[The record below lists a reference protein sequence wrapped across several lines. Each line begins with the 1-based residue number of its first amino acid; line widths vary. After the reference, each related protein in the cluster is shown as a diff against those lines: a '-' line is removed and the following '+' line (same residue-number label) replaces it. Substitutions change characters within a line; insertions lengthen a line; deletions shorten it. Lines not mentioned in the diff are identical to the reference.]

1 MTSSPVASSQQIR
14 LAVLEALSEVH
25 PDQPATEATLYTP
38 QSHHRAL
45 RLDASLVVG
54 GRGTGKTFWTSA
66 LRDES
71 LRSRLGTAHQELD
84 VTDVRVGHAEQ
95 SDIDAYPDPGTLA
108 HLLDEGF
115 SPYEVWRAVVHG
127 LVAPGSN
134 RLEYS
139 REDPWP
145 LKVARVRSAPED
157 LARDIESAQKAQAA
171 AGRHVLLVF
180 DALDRTSSTW
190 DRADEIARDLLRTA
204 LWFRP
209 FRNLHIKVFLRED
222 QYQRAIHDFADASK
236 LKATEAKLAWRRE
249 DLHGLLWQRLINTP
263 RDSGSLLR
271 ELGMRA
277 VDREVFY
284 DAGSVWQLN
293 DSVRSSDAQ
302 LRKLFAALAGSKMG
316 TDHRRGNPYTWVI
329 SHLADG
335 NGDTSPRS
343 LLTAMRSAA
352 EDSAQRY
359 ADNPFPYALHYES
372 IKRGIGDASRG
383 RVNELSE
390 DYPWVNPVA
399 RSLSGST
406 VPLDESAVIDVFSA
420 RHPNG
425 PVDAV
430 REVPHSSLPPEHVD
444 EGWPGII
451 QDLLKIGVLTRRTD
465 DRIDMPDLYRIG
477 YEVKRKGG
485 VAPPQ

>member
-1 MTSSPVASSQQIR
+1 MTTSATSPQQIR
-14 LAVLEALSEVH
+14 LAMLEALGDAHS
-25 PDQPATEATLYTP
+25 DAPATEATLYTP

-66 LRDES
+66 LRDET
-71 LRSRLGTAHQELD
+71 LRHRLGTAHQELD

-95 SDIDAYPDPGTLA
+95 SNIDVYPDPGTLA
-108 HLLDEGF
+108 QLLDEGF
-115 SPYEVWRAVVHG
+115 APHDVWRAVVHG
-127 LVAPGSN
+127 LVAPEQA
-134 RLEYS
+134 RLQYS

-145 LKVARVRSAPED
+145 KRVELVRASPED
-157 LARDIESAQKAQAA
+157 VARDIEATQKAQAS

-180 DALDRTSSTW
+180 DALDRTSSSW

-236 LKATEAKLAWRRE
+236 LKATEAKLTWRRE
-249 DLHGLLWQRLINTP
+249 DLYGLLWQRLINAP
-263 RDSGSLLR
+263 GPHGELLR
-271 ELGMRA
+271 DLGA
-277 VDREVFY
+277 GTVGDDAFF
-284 DAGSVWQLN
+284 DAGSVWQLS
-293 DSVRSSDAQ
+293 DSLRSSDSQ
-302 LRKLFAALAGSKMG
+302 LRKLVAVLAGSKMG

-335 NGDTSPRS
+335 NGETSPRS
-343 LLTAMRSAA
+343 LLKAMHSAA
-352 EDSAQRY
+352 EDSSQRY

-372 IKRGIGDASRG
+372 IKRGIGAASRG
-383 RVNELSE
+383 RVSELSE
-390 DYPWVNPVA
+390 DYPWVTPIA
-399 RSLSGST
+399 HSLSGST
-406 VPLDESAVIDVFSA
+406 VPLDEASVIEAFSTK
-420 RHPNG
+420 HPTG
-425 PVDAV
+425 PEDAV
-430 REVPHSSLPPEHVD
+430 RDVSQSSLPPEHAS

-451 QDLLKIGVLTRRTD
+451 EDLLRIGVLTRRTD